1 MNCPIYDCDKD
12 TVDNCFGIIERG
24 MRRLGIDP
32 TACVSCLCVG
42 TAVAPDTAQRTEERK
57 IRAIARRGSYL
68 ISEHQ
73 VERIA
78 ALNAQGLR
86 QYEIAAE
93 IGCSQG
99 TIAKHL
105 AKLGYHRKPGRRA
118 MAA

>member
-12 TVDNCFGIIERG
+12 TVANCFGIIERG
-24 MRRLGIDP
+24 LRRLGIDP
-32 TACVSCLCVG
+32 AACVSSLCAR
-42 TAVAPDTAQRTEERK
+42 TAVTPDTAQRTEDRK
-57 IRAIARRGSYL
+57 TRAIARRGSYL

-73 VERIA
+73 VERIT

-105 AKLGYHRKPGRRA
+105 AKLGYRKKPGRRA
-118 MAA
+118 IAA